1 VVAAA
6 GTGLWLAAIAEDG
19 YLVRATL
26 LAAFLAAALLAGG
39 LVLRKPIV
47 IPAVICILAAPYVA
61 ALGFEID
68 GIDTRAPL
76 IAGLLFVVAELAY
89 WSLELRGTLADEPG
103 TYLRRVALLAG
114 LAVATIAGG
123 TVVLAAVGAIA
134 APAGPSAGDVGIAAT
149 CGWADGS
156 GAGVGSGGGVGAN
169 VGTVARSGRE
179 LSPTKL
185 SALSAR

>member
-26 LAAFLAAALLAGG
+26 LAALGASGVLAGG
-39 LVLRKPIV
+39 LALRRPIV
-47 IPAVICILAAPYVA
+47 IPAALCVLTAPYVA

-76 IAGLLFVVAELAY
+76 LAGLLFVIAELAY

-114 LAVATIAGG
+114 MTVATIGLG
-123 TVVLAAVGAIA
+123 TVVLAVVEGVEARGIAIDLVGAVAAVGAIA
-134 APAGPSAGDVGIAAT
+134 LVALAAVKRSA
-149 CGWADGS
+149 
-156 GAGVGSGGGVGAN
+156 
-169 VGTVARSGRE
+169 
-179 LSPTKL
+179 
-185 SALSAR
+185 

>member
-1 VVAAA
+1 VAGAV
-6 GTGLWLAAIAEDG
+6 GTGAWLAVIAEDG

-26 LAAFLAAALLAGG
+26 LAAFVAAALLAGG
-39 LVLRKPIV
+39 LVLRKPLV
-47 IPAVICILAAPYVA
+47 IPGAICILAAPYVA

-76 IAGLLFVVAELAY
+76 LAALLFAVAELAY

-123 TVVLAAVGAIA
+123 TVVLAVVEGVAARGVAIDLLGAAAAVGAIA
-134 APAGPSAGDVGIAAT
+134 LLALAVGKRT
-149 CGWADGS
+149 G
-156 GAGVGSGGGVGAN
+156 
-169 VGTVARSGRE
+169 
-179 LSPTKL
+179 
-185 SALSAR
+185 